1 MAERV
6 RVPLRGA
13 GATRKCDKFV
23 INIRRVNAKNQVTGV
38 LASRLWFRPHGLL
51 SAEQSKMRHGYG
63 RGQTYACCEAASES
77 QGCGSEM
84 RDAKRRSLE
93 EASN

>member
-1 MAERV
+1 MRQNCDQYPTRQRQEPGHWCLGEQLV
-6 RVPLRGA
+6 VPAPWIAVSGA
-13 GATRKCDKFV
+13 V
-23 INIRRVNAKNQVTGV
+23 
-38 LASRLWFRPHGLL
+38 
-51 SAEQSKMRHGYG
+51 KMRHGYG